1 MNKEFPALVYK
12 DKGPHQRAGGSYDHK
27 LVEDEAEF
35 DAALADGWFPTLP
48 EAIEGKLVAQE
59 GTQELTNTGVQGQDQ
74 AKDNEPPTRAELE
87 AKAVELGIKF
97 TDKTSDKKLGDL
109 IAATLEN

>member
-1 MNKEFPALVYK
+1 MSKQFPAFVYK

-27 LVEDEAEF
+27 VVEDESEF
-35 DAALADGWFPTLP
+35 DAALTDGWFPTLP

-59 GTQELTNTGVQGQDQ
+59 GTLGLTNADDQGQDQ
-74 AKDNEPPTRAELE
+74 AKDNEPPTRVELE

-97 TDKTSDKKLGDL
+97 KANTTDKQLGDL
-109 IAATLEN
+109 IATKLGA

>member
-1 MNKEFPALVYK
+1 MSKQFPAFVYK

-27 LVEDEAEF
+27 VVEDESEF
-35 DAALADGWFPTLP
+35 DAALTDGWFPTLP

-59 GTQELTNTGVQGQDQ
+59 GTLGLTNADDQGQDQ

-97 TDKTSDKKLGDL
+97 KANTTDKQLGDL
-109 IAATLEN
+109 IATKLGA

>member
-1 MNKEFPALVYK
+1 MSKEYPALVYK
-12 DKGPHQRAGGSYDHK
+12 DKGPHQRAGGTYDHK
-27 LVEDEAEF
+27 LVETDQEF

-59 GTQELTNTGVQGQDQ
+59 GTLGLTNTDDQGQDQ

-97 TDKTSDKKLGDL
+97 GAKTTDKQLGNL
-109 IAATLEN
+109 IAAKLGA

>member
-1 MNKEFPALVYK
+1 MNNQFPAFVYK

-35 DAALADGWFPTLP
+35 DAALTDGWFPTLP

-59 GTQELTNTGVQGQDQ
+59 GTQELTNTDDQGQDQ
-74 AKDNEPPTRAELE
+74 AKDNEPPMRAELE

-97 TDKTSDKKLGDL
+97 KANTTDKQLGDL
-109 IAATLEN
+109 IAAKLGA

>member
-1 MNKEFPALVYK
+1 MSKEYPVFVYK
-12 DKGPHQRAGGSYDHK
+12 DKGPHQRAGGTYDHK
-27 LVEDEAEF
+27 IVETEQEFEAS
-35 DAALADGWFPTLP
+35 LADGWFPTLP

-59 GTQELTNTGVQGQDQ
+59 GTLGLTNSDDQGQDQ
-74 AKDNEPPTRAELE
+74 TKDNEPPTRAELE

-109 IAATLEN
+109 IAATLEA